1 MKILVISFFLLISSV
16 PIAAQNHK
24 KTCSAAK
31 EKSQKV
37 TVREKT
43 PYFIQFGIM
52 SKAHKK
58 FEKNYGI
65 DIHYQNCV
73 VSKFLSEKAK
83 ENNKLVAKTL
93 TQKFG
98 NAWKKDLGFIPYGL

>member
-1 MKILVISFFLLISSV
+1 MKILVIIAFLLTSSV
-16 PIAAQNHK
+16 QIVAQNHK
-24 KTCSAAK
+24 QKCNTVQ
-31 EKSQKV
+31 EKSQEV
-37 TVREKT
+37 TDREKT
-43 PYFIQFGIM
+43 PYFVQFGIM

-58 FEKNYGI
+58 FEENYGV

-98 NAWKKDLGFIPYGL
+98 NAWKKDLGFLPYGL